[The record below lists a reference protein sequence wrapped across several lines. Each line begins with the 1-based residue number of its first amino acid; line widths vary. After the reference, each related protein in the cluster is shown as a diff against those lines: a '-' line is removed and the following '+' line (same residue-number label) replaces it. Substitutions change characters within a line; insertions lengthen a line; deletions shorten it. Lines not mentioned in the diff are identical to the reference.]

1 MKESPD
7 VSSHLPIR
15 PDPMPLREAL
25 RGLRHVLRRGGET
38 FRDTMP
44 MEVLPKPAADL
55 AGAVLREMAGLAR
68 GMDDVASGLAKSVL
82 GSAGAARPAIGDPAS
97 GPEADARFAAAAYA
111 ALRAV
116 LRHLGAPG
124 VFVSETGAR
133 RTHAEH
139 RAAGA
144 TSAADLTL
152 RLIGARVIRDATA
165 AEAARVPGAA
175 LEPVAVFALMLW
187 LQAERPEEEGEAAL
201 DAAADLAVA
210 LAGDV
215 AAAAAAQ
222 DAARLA
228 ALYAEFAAH
237 V

>member
-1 MKESPD
+1 
-7 VSSHLPIR
+7 
-15 PDPMPLREAL
+15 MPLREAL

-38 FRDTMP
+38 LRDTMP
-44 MEVLPKPAADL
+44 MEALPKPAADL
-55 AGAVLREMAGLAR
+55 AGAVMREVASLAR
-68 GMDDVASGLAKSVL
+68 GMDDVASGLAKTVL
-82 GSAGAARPAIGDPAS
+82 GRGGPPAIRDLAD
-97 GPEADARFAAAAYA
+97 GPEANARFAAAAYA

-124 VFVSETGAR
+124 VFVSESGAR
-133 RTHAEH
+133 RAHAAH
-139 RAAGA
+139 LAAGSA
-144 TSAADLTL
+144 SAADLTL
-152 RLIGARVIRDATA
+152 RLIEARVIRDATA

-175 LEPVAVFALMLW
+175 LEPVAIFALMLW
-187 LQAERPEEEGEAAL
+187 LQADRPEEEGEAAL

-215 AAAAAAQ
+215 AAAAAAK
-222 DAARLA
+222 DAARLS

>member
-1 MKESPD
+1 
-7 VSSHLPIR
+7 
-15 PDPMPLREAL
+15 MPLREAL

-38 FRDTMP
+38 LRDTMP
-44 MEVLPKPAADL
+44 VEALPKPAADL
-55 AGAVLREMAGLAR
+55 AGGVLREVTSLAR
-68 GMDDVASGLAKSVL
+68 GMDEVASGLAKTVL
-82 GSAGAARPAIGDPAS
+82 GQAGSLPVHDSAGGPAG

-124 VFVSETGAR
+124 AFVSEAGAR
-133 RTHAEH
+133 RAHGEH
-139 RAAGA
+139 RAAGSA
-144 TSAADLTL
+144 SAADLTL
-152 RLIGARVIRDATA
+152 RLIAARVIRDATA

-187 LQAERPEEEGEAAL
+187 LQADRPEDEGEAAL

-222 DAARLA
+222 DAARLG
-228 ALYAEFAAH
+228 ALYAEFSAH